1 MESVSEVGCAP
12 HTLQLDWLEC
22 KLCVTGNR
30 KRTILEPHD
39 VSDKSRHVICEF
51 RPEPRENLEPRDRL
65 ASEYRCLL
73 QQWHK

>member
-1 MESVSEVGCAP
+1 MESVSEGGLAP
-12 HTLQLDWLEC
+12 HTLQLDWLED

-30 KRTILEPHD
+30 KRTILETRE

-51 RPEPRENLEPRDRL
+51 RLEPREKLEPRDRL
-65 ASEYRCLL
+65 VSEYCCLL